1 VLVAGTPDQLNE
13 RFPSV
18 LNLNCWP
25 TTFFIGKDGLVRAAH
40 AGYSGPATGGD
51 NVQLR
56 NETTSLV
63 EKLLAGN
70 ERSAQGSGAWQEPA
84 H

>member
-1 VLVAGTPDQLNE
+1 MLVAGTPDQLNE

-51 NVQLR
+51 NIQLR

-70 ERSAQGSGAWQEPA
+70 ERSAQGSGARQEPA